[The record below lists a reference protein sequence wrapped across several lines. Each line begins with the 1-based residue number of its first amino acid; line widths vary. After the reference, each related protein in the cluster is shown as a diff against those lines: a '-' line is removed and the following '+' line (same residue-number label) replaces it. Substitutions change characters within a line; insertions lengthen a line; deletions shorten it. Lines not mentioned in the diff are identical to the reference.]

1 VRRFNGRQPTLLCKR
16 RVISGFSSNIE
27 PNIAITS
34 INRDGN
40 GQWLSRSSS
49 NFIESNKPKTN
60 CWYESDKQFKI
71 KIKKFERR
79 LKYNTTTDST

>member
-1 VRRFNGRQPTLLCKR
+1 MATVKG
-16 RVISGFSSNIE
+16 
-27 PNIAITS
+27 
-34 INRDGN
+34 
-40 GQWLSRSSS
+40 LSRSSS
-49 NFIESNKPKTN
+49 NTSESNKPRKRN